1 MTSTM
6 PAPTKEHTN
15 ADETGVLDTLIVGG
29 GFSGLYL
36 LDRLREQGFDVK
48 VWDAAGGL
56 GGIWWWNCYPGA
68 RTDSTGQV
76 YQFQYKDLWKTY
88 DFKELYPDSDGLRD
102 YFEYVDSQ
110 LDLSHDITFNTFVES
125 CKWDEIAKEWTVR
138 SSQGLEQRA
147 RMVIVATGFGAKP
160 LYPNIEGLDSFEGEC
175 HHTARWPQGG
185 LDLAGKRVVV
195 MGTGSSGVQV
205 IQEAAAVAENLTVF
219 QRTPNLALP
228 MRQQQLSAKDND
240 RIRENMEERFCIRDT
255 SFAGFDFYFIPQNAA
270 DTPDDERT
278 STYEQMWEEGGMPLW
293 LGNYQDILND
303 EEANHTF
310 YSFWRSKIHERVKD
324 PKTAEMLAPATPP
337 HPFGVKRPS
346 LEQNYFDVYNQDNV
360 ELKDSNETP
369 ITRVLPH
376 GVETPEDVIEC
387 DVLILATG
395 FDNNSGGINAI
406 DIEADGQLLRD
417 KWATGVDTYMGLST
431 NGFPNLMFLYG
442 PQSPSGFCNGPTSA
456 ERQGD
461 MVADFL
467 GWIKEKGISRFES
480 TVEVERE
487 WRAHVDDLFV
497 NSLFPKAKSWFWGA
511 NVPGK
516 PAQMLNYS
524 GGVPTY
530 LERWDEVKNEGYVGF
545 EFDRNPNGAIGE
557 AGASGSGAESGS
569 GAAPNDLVEQSA

>member
-240 RIRENMEERFCIRDT
+240 RIRENMEERFYIRDT

-278 STYEQMWEEGGMPLW
+278 STYEQM
-293 LGNYQDILND
+293 
-303 EEANHTF
+303 
-310 YSFWRSKIHERVKD
+310 
-324 PKTAEMLAPATPP
+324 
-337 HPFGVKRPS
+337 
-346 LEQNYFDVYNQDNV
+346 
-360 ELKDSNETP
+360 
-369 ITRVLPH
+369 
-376 GVETPEDVIEC
+376 
-387 DVLILATG
+387 
-395 FDNNSGGINAI
+395 
-406 DIEADGQLLRD
+406 
-417 KWATGVDTYMGLST
+417 
-431 NGFPNLMFLYG
+431 
-442 PQSPSGFCNGPTSA
+442 
-456 ERQGD
+456 
-461 MVADFL
+461 
-467 GWIKEKGISRFES
+467 
-480 TVEVERE
+480 
-487 WRAHVDDLFV
+487 
-497 NSLFPKAKSWFWGA
+497 
-511 NVPGK
+511 
-516 PAQMLNYS
+516 
-524 GGVPTY
+524 
-530 LERWDEVKNEGYVGF
+530 
-545 EFDRNPNGAIGE
+545 
-557 AGASGSGAESGS
+557 
-569 GAAPNDLVEQSA
+569 

>member
-6 PAPTKEHTN
+6 PAPTKEQTN

-219 QRTPNLALP
+219 QRAHRISPCRCGSSNCRPRT
-228 MRQQQLSAKDND
+228 MIESA
-240 RIRENMEERFCIRDT
+240 RIWRSASVFVTRRSQDST
-255 SFAGFDFYFIPQNAA
+255 STSSRRMPRTRRMMSGRRHMSRCGKKAECLCGSATI
-270 DTPDDERT
+270 RT
-278 STYEQMWEEGGMPLW
+278 S
-293 LGNYQDILND
+293 
-303 EEANHTF
+303 
-310 YSFWRSKIHERVKD
+310 
-324 PKTAEMLAPATPP
+324 
-337 HPFGVKRPS
+337 
-346 LEQNYFDVYNQDNV
+346 
-360 ELKDSNETP
+360 
-369 ITRVLPH
+369 
-376 GVETPEDVIEC
+376 
-387 DVLILATG
+387 
-395 FDNNSGGINAI
+395 
-406 DIEADGQLLRD
+406 
-417 KWATGVDTYMGLST
+417 
-431 NGFPNLMFLYG
+431 
-442 PQSPSGFCNGPTSA
+442 
-456 ERQGD
+456 
-461 MVADFL
+461 
-467 GWIKEKGISRFES
+467 
-480 TVEVERE
+480 
-487 WRAHVDDLFV
+487 
-497 NSLFPKAKSWFWGA
+497 
-511 NVPGK
+511 
-516 PAQMLNYS
+516 
-524 GGVPTY
+524 
-530 LERWDEVKNEGYVGF
+530 
-545 EFDRNPNGAIGE
+545 
-557 AGASGSGAESGS
+557 
-569 GAAPNDLVEQSA
+569 